1 MPQLVECIPNL
12 STARPKV
19 VDQIVAALQAVPEI
33 QLLDRTS
40 DADHNRSVLTFVGPP
55 QAVEEAAFQV
65 IRKAALL
72 IDLGRHSGEHPRIGA
87 ADVVPFVPL
96 AGVTMEECVTMA
108 RRLGQRV
115 GKELNLPV
123 YLYENA
129 ATRPERVRLENVRK
143 GQYEGLKNAIETDP
157 DRFPDFG
164 PARLGP
170 AGAVAIGA
178 RQPLIAF
185 NVYLTT
191 DQVEIAKKIAKTV
204 RQSSGGLPHVKA
216 LGLLVAGR
224 AQVSLNLTN
233 FHETPLH
240 LVMETIRAEAQQAGF
255 DIHHSELIG
264 LIPQEALT
272 TASVDYL
279 QLEGF
284 IPAKILETHFQ
295 LSTFNPSMN
304 SGQRLQP
311 SHLPTTAIS
320 GAASSAAMA
329 AELVAGV
336 VGQTLGKPKYAEVEA
351 EMKSICERVEKL
363 RAELIAAIAEDV
375 QATEKITAAF
385 KLSGSEKARNEKIE
399 HAAVEALQVPLGVA
413 RKAVDVMALAER
425 CALVG
430 NLSAIADA
438 AAAVSLARGALM
450 AAGYNIRINVDALQK
465 KAHGEG
471 CLFEVDALE
480 ARAARIN
487 RQARHVLRE
496 RAGLKLE

>member
-19 VDQIVAALQAVPEI
+19 VDQIVAALLAVPEI

-87 ADVVPFVPL
+87 TDVVPFVPL
-96 AGVTMEECVTMA
+96 TSVTMEECVTMA
-108 RRLGQRV
+108 RRLGERV

-129 ATRPERVRLENVRK
+129 ATRPERARLENVRK
-143 GQYEGLKNAIETDP
+143 GQYEGLKNEIETDP

-191 DQVEIAKKIAKTV
+191 NQVEIAKKIAKTV

-216 LGLLVAGR
+216 LGLLVAGH

-233 FHETPLH
+233 FRETPLH
-240 LVMETIRAEAQQAGF
+240 LVMEAIRAEAQQAGF

-272 TASVDYL
+272 AAAVDYL
-279 QLEGF
+279 HLDGF
-284 IPAKILETHFQ
+284 APKMILETN
-295 LSTFNPSMN
+295 LPTFS
-304 SGQRLQP
+304 LQP
-311 SHLPTTAIS
+311 ANLPTS
-320 GAASSAAMA
+320 PLFGAASSAAMA

-336 VGQTLGKPKYAEVEA
+336 VGQTLGKPKYAEVEV
-351 EMKSICERVEKL
+351 EMKSIRERAEKL
-363 RAELIAAIAEDV
+363 RAELIAAIVEDV

-385 KLSGSEKARNEKIE
+385 KLYGSEKTRNEKIE
-399 HAAVEALQVPLGVA
+399 HAAVEALQVPLSVA

-438 AAAVSLARGALM
+438 AAAVSLARGALI
-450 AAGYNIRINVDALQK
+450 ATGYNIRINVDALQK
-465 KAHGEG
+465 KVHGEG

>member
-1 MPQLVECIPNL
+1 MSQLVECIPNL

-40 DADHNRSVLTFVGPP
+40 DADHNRSVLTFIGPP

-96 AGVTMEECVTMA
+96 TGVSMEECVTMA

-129 ATRPERVRLENVRK
+129 ATRPERARLENVRK
-143 GQYEGLKNAIETDP
+143 GQYEGLKTAIETDP

-191 DQVEIAKKIAKTV
+191 DKVEIAKKIAKTV

-233 FHETPLH
+233 FRETPLH
-240 LVMETIRAEAQQAGF
+240 LVMETIRAEAQQAGA

-272 TASVDYL
+272 VAVADYL
-279 QLEGF
+279 QLDDF
-284 IPAKILETHFQ
+284 TPKQILESN
-295 LSTFNPSMN
+295 LPTFNPSMN

-311 SHLPTTAIS
+311 SHLPTTSIS

-329 AELVAGV
+329 AELVVGV
-336 VGQTLGKPKYAEVEA
+336 VGQTLGKPKYAEVEV
-351 EMKSICERVEKL
+351 EMKSIRERVEKL
-363 RAELIAAIAEDV
+363 RAELIAAIAEEV
-375 QATEKITAAF
+375 QANEKITAAF
-385 KLSGSEKARNEKIE
+385 KLSGSEKARHEKIE

-438 AAAVSLARGALM
+438 AAAVSLARGALI

-465 KAHGEG
+465 KVHGEG